1 VRGGI
6 VALGVVLML
15 IGFALF
21 VATSPIEFLG
31 IEIGQ
36 EQPTIEIAGLKFP
49 LNLIG
54 LFMAGLGFVTFIAG
68 IAASGKS

>member
-1 VRGGI
+1 MRGGI
-6 VALGVVLML
+6 VALGVILML

-21 VATSPIEFLG
+21 VATTPMEFLG

-36 EQPTIEIAGLKFP
+36 EGPTLEIAGIEFP
-49 LNLIG
+49 INVIG
-54 LFMAGLGFVTFIAG
+54 LFMAGVGFITFIAG